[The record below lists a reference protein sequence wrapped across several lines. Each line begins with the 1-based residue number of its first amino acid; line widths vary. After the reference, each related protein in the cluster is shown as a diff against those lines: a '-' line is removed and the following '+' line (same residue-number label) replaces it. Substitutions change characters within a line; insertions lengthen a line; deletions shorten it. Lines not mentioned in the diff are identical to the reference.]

1 VSEFRVFVTV
11 GTDHHIFGRL
21 LEWIGRW
28 AVAHPDAT
36 VVVQHG
42 YGPLPAGC
50 EGYQSLTMD
59 QMREQISAADAVIC
73 SCGPGAVMD
82 ARELGRL
89 PIAVPRLARYGE
101 HVDDH
106 QVAFAQHLDQHG
118 IARGA
123 HDEAQLTA
131 VLDEAQQHPER
142 FRIEPAGHG
151 PEPSGIRAVGELVDQ
166 LAWRT

>member
-1 VSEFRVFVTV
+1 MRGLRVFVTV

-21 LEWIGRW
+21 LGWIEDW
-28 AVAHPDAT
+28 AAEHPDAT

-42 YGPLPAGC
+42 TGPAPASC
-50 EGYQSLTMD
+50 EGHEFLTMD
-59 QMREQISAADAVIC
+59 EMRAHISAADAVIC

-89 PIAVPRLARYGE
+89 PIAVPRLARFGE

-106 QVAFAQHLDQHG
+106 QVAFAQHLDRHG

-123 HDEAQLTA
+123 HDATQLA
-131 VLDEAQQHPER
+131 ALLDEVQASPER
-142 FRIEPAGHG
+142 FRLDPAAG
-151 PEPSGIRAVGELVDQ
+151 PEPTGVRGVGDLVDELV
-166 LAWRT
+166 WRT